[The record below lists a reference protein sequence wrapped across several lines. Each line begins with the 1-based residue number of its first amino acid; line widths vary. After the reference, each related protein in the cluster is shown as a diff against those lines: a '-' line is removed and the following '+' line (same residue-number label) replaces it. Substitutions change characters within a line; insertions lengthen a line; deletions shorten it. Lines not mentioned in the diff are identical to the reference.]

1 MKAPLELAA
10 LNGRAN
16 GFHESLRILLAEHPG
31 GKLTQLAVDFPLS
44 IPVEFET
51 EDDLRVVANLAAQ
64 DAFDVV
70 IIGESL
76 FGHEV
81 EPATIGSLA
90 EASHITPILV
100 LGETIPELSGGV
112 ETEFLRVVCP
122 KRLTPA
128 VLLQE
133 IRQTLERHVLQ
144 QDGHRQQ
151 RRLACLC
158 YLFDQ
163 MIENM
168 PYAVAVT
175 DEEGLICTL
184 NQAARRCWNPPMLD
198 AIGQKLLANP
208 SQGRVEIL
216 TLRPG
221 NARVEVAPVPIEWLG
236 RRYYLTSMRRA
247 AAMTND

>member
-1 MKAPLELAA
+1 MKAPFESAG
-10 LNGRAN
+10 LNGHAS

-31 GKLTQLAVDFPLS
+31 GKLTQLAVALPLS

-51 EDDLRVVANLAAQ
+51 EDDLSVVATLAAQ
-64 DAFDVV
+64 NAFDVV

-81 EPATIGSLA
+81 DPVTVRSLA
-90 EASHITPILV
+90 EASHTTPILV
-100 LGETIPELSGGV
+100 LGETIPELAGGI
-112 ETEFLRVVCP
+112 ETRFLRVVCP

-128 VLLQE
+128 LLLHE
-133 IRQTLERHVLQ
+133 IRQSLERHVMHQ
-144 QDGHRQQ
+144 EGRGQP

-163 MIENM
+163 MIEKM

-175 DEEGLICTL
+175 DEEGVICTL
-184 NQAARRCWNPPMLD
+184 NQAARHFWNPPTHD

-208 SQGRVEIL
+208 SQERVEVL

-221 NARVEVAPVPIEWLG
+221 NSRVEVAPVAIEWLG
-236 RRYYLTSMRRA
+236 QRYYLTSMRNI
-247 AAMTND
+247 MPND